1 MKKWG
6 FDPKIGFQES
16 HSFSDVFLGSNAHFL
31 TSYNHF
37 LSSGS
42 LFLINFMKFLRKGD
56 ILGENIAICLQTG
69 GFWNYKLKKNL
80 IYKSRT
86 IKFLQVTSQA
96 VGNFK
101 KKFQTNRKI
110 ILASSSFFGILAF
123 SKKIFLDFWKKIF
136 CGNIFFC

>member
-1 MKKWG
+1 
-6 FDPKIGFQES
+6 
-16 HSFSDVFLGSNAHFL
+16 
-31 TSYNHF
+31 
-37 LSSGS
+37 
-42 LFLINFMKFLRKGD
+42 MKFLRKRD

-69 GFWNYKLKKNL
+69 GFWNYKIKKNL

-101 KKFQTNRKI
+101 KKFQTNQKI

-123 SKKIFLDFWKKIF
+123 LKKIFAFLQKNILQKFFFFLLKGLWSVVKKSEW
-136 CGNIFFC
+136 